1 MVVIYLFEY
10 KIILTKFFYI
20 LLLGLC
26 ALRDSNPRR
35 SLRRQLLYPVKLR
48 AHNFMI
54 INKKAI
60 AKAMAFLRFSY

>member
-1 MVVIYLFEY
+1 MIYVYIDEY
-10 KIILTKFFYI
+10 KRLLTKLFYI

-60 AKAMAFLRFSY
+60 AKAMAFFMF